1 MVKVGLGRREGG
13 PVMCGEDGG
22 REVRSCME
30 REVLSFQTCHNIC
43 GSLSLELQKCCKVR
57 GSLYLEL
64 QKCRKM
70 RGSLSLELQ
79 TCHKTHGPLSLE
91 LQKCCKVR
99 GSLFNLP
106 SSCQHTYIHAYLP
119 TGDLLMTT
127 D

>member
-43 GSLSLELQKCCKVR
+43 GSLSLD
-57 GSLYLEL
+57 
-64 QKCRKM
+64 
-70 RGSLSLELQ
+70 
-79 TCHKTHGPLSLE
+79 